1 MSFIPGAGML
11 RPIDK
16 SLKSLS
22 KFELPSR
29 FRLVATFALL
39 VAVLVSLG
47 GTQPASAQ
55 GFIFVTSLED
65 KVNGIGGCSLQE
77 AIFAANRDDNMAI
90 ASYRSDGTPNLVTT
104 QCLPGQGDDRIIL
117 PAGAV
122 LTLNNIVDDAANP
135 FGPTATPMVT
145 SNITIEANGSTLQWV
160 GGRKGRA
167 FAVSS
172 SGNLTIRNAYIK
184 GFRTKGGDGAI
195 GGGGGMGAGG
205 AIYVKGS
212 GSLTIANCTF
222 EANGAVGGNGG
233 ALDFKLAGGG
243 GGGLGG
249 DGGHTTRIAINA
261 VASEDS
267 AGGGGGSSG
276 NGDDGANT
284 FRHNSAVGGS
294 GGGPLAFFVS
304 QCGGSGGSTADSVD
318 GGDGS
323 CDGGGGGGGGG
334 DTGETFSSSGKGGNG
349 AYGGGGGGSGRTN
362 GAGGNGGFGGGGGG
376 GTADGTE
383 FSGPKGGDGGIG
395 GGGGAS
401 ATGIVSGGPGHGG
414 QYGGSPNEDF
424 GGGGAALGGAIFS
437 DGGTVHV
444 ENSTFTGNFV
454 ARGTGGGPGADNGA
468 DAGGAIFALHGSLT
482 VLNSTISGNQTTGSG
497 GGIVVSD
504 ADTFTL
510 DNTIVAANLPPGAME
525 CSASSNTNVV
535 GYGNL
540 VTSASNCPGVV
551 STADPLLGPLQFN
564 SPGITPT
571 MAIST
576 LSSAFDTADAGTSL
590 TIDQRGFPRPQENG
604 FDIGAFEL
612 CVPHGILGLNCA
624 IPPEINPNPPSIV
637 NLTIQV
643 SPPSTGTTIPAPGN
657 YPVALNSV
665 VVVSAIPNPGYGFTG
680 WTGGVVDPANFSTTV
695 IIDGGKT
702 ITANFAP
709 LNATMFGNIIAKSG
723 PSNSRV
729 WTLSLLDNGPGAAN
743 SVMIHDFTFTQ
754 TFGAP
759 CTPILTNAA
768 SFPLSLGNL
777 GPAQTGTNTVTLD
790 FTGCAAS
797 ARFTAKFTY
806 SANNGAVSG
815 FVTRTN
821 QFQ

>member
-1 MSFIPGAGML
+1 MMFIPGCGLL
-11 RPIDK
+11 RP
-16 SLKSLS
+16 SAN
-22 KFELPSR
+22 FSR
-29 FRLVATFALL
+29 FRSDFGQRSGFWLVAPLALL
-39 VAVLVSLG
+39 VAGFLTLG
-47 GTQPASAQ
+47 GAQPASAQ

-65 KVNGIGGCSLQE
+65 KVSAIGGCSLQE
-77 AIFAANRDDNMAI
+77 AIFAANRDDNRAI
-90 ASYRSDGTPNLVTT
+90 ISYRSDGTPNLVIT
-104 QCLPGQGDDRIIL
+104 QCLPGHGDDRIIL
-117 PAGAV
+117 PAGAAF
-122 LTLNNIVDDAANP
+122 TLNNIVDDASNP
-135 FGPTATPMVT
+135 FGPTATPIVT

-184 GFRTKGGDGAI
+184 GFRTKGGDGAT

-233 ALDFKLAGGG
+233 ALDFKLTGGG

-323 CDGGGGGGGGG
+323 CDGGGGGGGGS
-334 DTGETFSSSGKGGNG
+334 DNGETFSSSGKGGNG

-383 FSGPKGGDGGIG
+383 FSGPKGGDGGFG
-395 GGGGAS
+395 AGGGAS
-401 ATGIVSGGPGHGG
+401 AIGIVSGGPGHGG

-454 ARGTGGGPGADNGA
+454 ARGTGGGPGADNGS

-504 ADTFTL
+504 ADSFTL

-525 CSASSNTNVV
+525 CSASSNTNVF
-535 GYGNL
+535 GHGNL

-680 WTGGVVDPANFSTTV
+680 WTGGVADPTNPSTTV

-709 LNATMFGNIIAKSG
+709 LNATMFGNIISKSG

-743 SVMIHDFTFTQ
+743 SVMIHDFTLTQ
-754 TFGAP
+754 TFGAA
-759 CTPILTNAA
+759 CTPILKNAA
-768 SFPLSLGNL
+768 AFPLLLGNL
-777 GPAQTGTNTVTLD
+777 GPSQTGTNTVTLD
-790 FTGCAAS
+790 FTGCPAS